1 MGMMM
6 VGQINECLSVVHG
19 AIVGGALVGLPYLKF
34 RGQSP
39 LRSEVNADGR
49 QNDALRPSAVSASL
63 RLPRVA

>member
-6 VGQINECLSVVHG
+6 VGQINECLSAVHG

-34 RGQSP
+34 RGLSP

-49 QNDALRPSAVSASL
+49 QKALH
-63 RLPRVA
+63 